1 MTTEINVEE
10 QQQMVGEFL
19 EGLAQSFGVTAKAE
33 NVAADEDSF
42 EVNLAGNDKELG
54 LLIGPKGNHLVA
66 IHEVSKTMLQRRLPG
81 LNRARIRVDVGGYRS
96 RRREALAAYVQE
108 LAQKVI
114 ESGVEKGLEPMNAA
128 DRKVVHDAVNEIQG
142 VNTISVGDEPRRRVV
157 LVVADD

>member
-42 EVNLAGNDKELG
+42 EVNLVGNDKELG
-54 LLIGPKGNHLVA
+54 LLIGPKGHHLVA

-128 DRKVVHDAVNEIQG
+128 DRKVVHDAVNEIPG